1 MHVPAPPDFPFPSLH
16 FLPPIL
22 VSVLL
27 FFGSFFFFLLPSR
40 SSLLPL
46 FLGAIAGQVD
56 WLPARKAVGKGGGG
70 HAGQTLKTH

>member
-27 FFGSFFFFLLPSR
+27 FFGSFFFFFCLLEVHCYPF
-40 SSLLPL
+40 SLGLL
-46 FLGAIAGQVD
+46 LGKLIGCRREKRLERVV
-56 WLPARKAVGKGGGG
+56 VGTQAKR
-70 HAGQTLKTH
+70 